1 MSELTSH
8 AESSDDTIDL
18 TVESDDVA
26 DEEGPPSDDAAE
38 VPPGQTMA
46 PHLGQKAAPPPG
58 IRASGRFFHGAA
70 EISDFEMVI
79 KIGEIEKI
87 RREEDQAA
95 EEADDLQQGTV
106 APHIPPNDVPTR
118 VLPNPEIFRGLA
130 HFQQT
135 VSSIEL
141 RAVTIEKT
149 MHLKRKLLR
158 DFPTMDEGGEDDN
171 RAKRIEVDASGRAP
185 ILGVDLIGRKS
196 RSLKDI
202 NEDMRY
208 NNMTMFEENDDVTVD
223 EVKEDVAMTV
233 DEVKE
238 DVAMTVD
245 EVKEEVAMTVDEV
258 KEEVDT
264 TVDDDEE
271 EVDTT
276 DDEEEVDT
284 TDDDDE
290 EEVDTTDDEEEVDTT
305 DDDDEEEVDVTDDDD
320 EEEVDVTDDD
330 EEEEVDTTDDDDDD
344 FYIAMNPTPPP
355 EAELAEAEASSALA
369 NLRHYD
375 TSDASDGLR
384 LLVDA
389 LEANLKQRPPE
400 FDELLTENDIVYAS
414 YTDEM
419 PDGNWERALFAQR
432 YIEKGEIIAVYIG
445 EVCSSENDVEG
456 DYLFK
461 VKKSDASD
469 QEDESDSEEDLV
481 KDPDYVP
488 ALRQRPGDLPAVAPV
503 ARVPRTQ
510 HQKDHVT
517 VDGDPENFPENL
529 AAYANCAEG
538 DAANAE
544 FDDYIKP
551 NDDLCDGIDDG
562 PLPEFLPKY
571 FRFPQTVRRF
581 ALQDNI
587 VWPVLVA
594 RQDIPKGTEIRVDYG
609 DEYREQMLERGI
621 PRTALENS
629 KYKNLTWSYP
639 QGP

>member
-1 MSELTSH
+1 MDIPSALVREIGCLSSAPHDGPRRTLDLSPRDPGTSFSSSSSSATFDAHHGVANVSELTSH

-149 MHLKRKLLR
+149 RRLKRKLLR
-158 DFPTMDEGGEDDN
+158 DFPTMGEGGEDDN

-196 RSLKDI
+196 RSLKDV

-208 NNMTMFEENDDVTVD
+208 NNLTMFEENDDVTDD
-223 EVKEDVAMTV
+223 ELEGDLAMTV
-233 DEVKE
+233 DE
-238 DVAMTVD
+238 A
-245 EVKEEVAMTVDEV
+245 
-258 KEEVDT
+258 
-264 TVDDDEE
+264 
-271 EVDTT
+271 
-276 DDEEEVDT
+276 
-284 TDDDDE
+284 
-290 EEVDTTDDEEEVDTT
+290 
-305 DDDDEEEVDVTDDDD
+305 EEEVDVTDDEVEEEVATTDD
-320 EEEVDVTDDD
+320 EVEEVVDVTDDEV
-330 EEEEVDTTDDDDDD
+330 EEEEDVNDDDDD

-355 EAELAEAEASSALA
+355 EAELAEASSALA

-384 LLVDA
+384 ILVDA
-389 LEANLKQRPPE
+389 FEANLAKRPPE

-594 RQDIPKGTEIRVDYG
+594 RQDIPKGTEIRVDYS

>member
-1 MSELTSH
+1 M
-8 AESSDDTIDL
+8 

-46 PHLGQKAAPPPG
+46 PHLGQKAAPPRG

-70 EISDFEMVI
+70 GEEISDFEMVI
-79 KIGEIEKI
+79 KIGEIWKEIEKT

-130 HFQQT
+130 HFQQA

-141 RAVTIEKT
+141 RYQRAVTLEKT

-158 DFPTMDEGGEDDN
+158 DFPTTGEGGEDDN

-196 RSLKDI
+196 RSLKDV

-208 NNMTMFEENDDVTVD
+208 NNLTMFEENDDVTDD
-223 EVKEDVAMTV
+223 EVEGDVAMTV
-233 DEVKE
+233 DEAEE
-238 DVAMTVD
+238 DVAVTDD
-245 EVKEEVAMTVDEV
+245 EVEEEVATTDDEV

-284 TDDDDE
+284 TDDDEE

-305 DDDDEEEVDVTDDDD
+305 DDDDEEEVDVTDDED

-389 LEANLKQRPPE
+389 LEANLA
-400 FDELLTENDIVYAS
+400 TE
-414 YTDEM
+414 
-419 PDGNWERALFAQR
+419 
-432 YIEKGEIIAVYIG
+432 
-445 EVCSSENDVEG
+445 
-456 DYLFK
+456 
-461 VKKSDASD
+461 
-469 QEDESDSEEDLV
+469 
-481 KDPDYVP
+481 
-488 ALRQRPGDLPAVAPV
+488 AP
-503 ARVPRTQ
+503 
-510 HQKDHVT
+510 
-517 VDGDPENFPENL
+517 
-529 AAYANCAEG
+529 
-538 DAANAE
+538 
-544 FDDYIKP
+544 
-551 NDDLCDGIDDG
+551 
-562 PLPEFLPKY
+562 
-571 FRFPQTVRRF
+571 
-581 ALQDNI
+581 
-587 VWPVLVA
+587 
-594 RQDIPKGTEIRVDYG
+594 
-609 DEYREQMLERGI
+609 
-621 PRTALENS
+621 
-629 KYKNLTWSYP
+629 
-639 QGP
+639 